1 MVAAIAPITTGHR
14 ARGPSAISNP
24 AATPAA
30 GQNTATPSGFVSS
43 ARASRA
49 ARKYAIATAIV
60 SSSQA
65 ALMRVPPTKP
75 DNGRRTI
82 VGNPAKTNPRS
93 GREVSHVAE

>member
-82 VGNPAKTNPRS
+82 VGNPAKINPRS